1 MIEMMVRSMALKVYA
16 VISSDTT
23 QRLYAEVYGF
33 KLALT
38 VHPMQSNGRLLS
50 HSLRAMGLG
59 PVVFALA
66 MCGLGVL
73 ALLYGDFALQWQP
86 VPRGLPWRQGIAY
99 ISGIITLAAG
109 IGLFVRR
116 IAARC
121 ALALTGLLV
130 CLWVLPQI
138 LKVAAAPLSILSL
151 LGLCETL
158 AVMCG
163 GLTLWLSITRP
174 GAMGMARRL
183 FGVAC
188 VVFGLSHFAYA
199 DFTADMIPHWL
210 PLRPGLAYATGAGHI
225 AAGLAILL
233 GIRPRLAA
241 TLEALMMSSF
251 VLLVHVPSLLQVP
264 PPGWA
269 PTLRVQLTALFWVSA
284 LTGSAWIVARS
295 LRDQPWGG
303 IRS

>member
-1 MIEMMVRSMALKVYA
+1 MMEMMVRSMALKVYA
-16 VISSDTT
+16 VISSEIT

-33 KLALT
+33 KLAFT
-38 VHPMQSNGRLLS
+38 VHPMESNGRLLS

-59 PVVFALA
+59 PMVFALA

-86 VPRGLPWRQGIAY
+86 VPRGLPWRQAIAY

-109 IGLFVRR
+109 IGIFVRPL
-116 IAARC
+116 AARC
-121 ALALTGLLV
+121 ALALTLLLL

-138 LKVAAAPLSILSL
+138 LNVAGAPLSVGSL
-151 LGLCETL
+151 LGFCETL

-163 GLTLWLSITRP
+163 GLTLWLSLSRP
-174 GAMGMARRL
+174 GAMGMARSL

-188 VVFGLSHFAYA
+188 VVFGLSHFVYA
-199 DFTADMIPHWL
+199 GFTADMIPHWL
-210 PLRPGLAYATGAGHI
+210 PLRLGLAYATGAGHL

-251 VLLVHVPSLLQVP
+251 VLLVHVPSLLQMP

-269 PTLRVQLTALFWVSA
+269 PTLRVQLTALFWASA
-284 LTGSAWIVARS
+284 LAGSAWIVAGS
-295 LRDQPWGG
+295 LRDRPWGG
-303 IRS
+303 VRV

>member
-1 MIEMMVRSMALKVYA
+1 MMEMMVRSMALKVYA
-16 VISSDTT
+16 VISSETT
-23 QRLYAEVYGF
+23 QRLYAGVYGF

-38 VHPMQSNGRLLS
+38 VHPMESNGRLLS

-59 PVVFALA
+59 PMVFALA

-109 IGLFVRR
+109 IGLFVRP

-121 ALALTGLLV
+121 ALALTVLLL

-138 LKVAAAPLSILSL
+138 LKVAAAHLSVLSL
-151 LGLCETL
+151 LGFCETL
-158 AVMCG
+158 AVMSG
-163 GLTLWLSITRP
+163 GLTLWLSTSRP
-174 GAMGMARRL
+174 GAMGIARSL
-183 FGVAC
+183 FGMAC
-188 VVFGLSHFAYA
+188 IIFGLSHFVYA
-199 DFTADMIPHWL
+199 GFTAEMIPHWL
-210 PLRPGLAYATGAGHI
+210 PLRLGLAYATGAGHL
-225 AAGLAILL
+225 AAGFGILL

-251 VLLVHVPSLLQVP
+251 VLLVHVPSLLQMP

-269 PTLRVQLTALFWVSA
+269 PTLRVQLTALFWASA
-284 LTGSAWIVARS
+284 MAGSAWIMARS
-295 LRDQPWGG
+295 LRDRPWGSA
-303 IRS
+303 RS